1 MFENSFLKDPDFLYR
16 TVVWSDTTYNVILY
30 YLVSYISQF
39 KVHIETLLWY
49 RSTFVMEE
57 YVVIHFFSVADK
69 ALVKWPDI
77 LILSHLSRSRQEFS
91 FFILFLEEMEEN
103 VSSTDP
109 LITYGILAH

>member
-1 MFENSFLKDPDFLYR
+1 MVL
-16 TVVWSDTTYNVILY
+16 
-30 YLVSYISQF
+30 
-39 KVHIETLLWY
+39 
-49 RSTFVMEE
+49 
-57 YVVIHFFSVADK
+57 IHFCKGRMCCDPFSSVDDK